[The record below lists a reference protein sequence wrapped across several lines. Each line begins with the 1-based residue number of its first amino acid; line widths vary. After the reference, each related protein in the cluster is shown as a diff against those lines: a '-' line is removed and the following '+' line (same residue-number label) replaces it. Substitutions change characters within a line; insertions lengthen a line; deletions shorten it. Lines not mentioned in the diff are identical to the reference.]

1 LSKDFLEQIRKVL
14 NRYIEKYR
22 DKNILNDSKEWLKN
36 NTYKLRSLFENYSLR
51 DFVLEPFRSVF
62 SSSTKTLNSDIYSVI
77 TQVAVINAVLAGLPG
92 KMGVGVAVSMA
103 LEAWMAYQIAKHV
116 GIKINNIS
124 DIWKYLGV
132 LAATIATILWGVKAA
147 LGVAFSLFSVVSGP
161 LNPLI
166 FAELLVTDLL
176 GIGFWAWVL

>member
-1 LSKDFLEQIRKVL
+1 LSKDFFEQIKKVL
-14 NRYIEKYR
+14 NEYIEKYR

-51 DFVLEPFRSVF
+51 DFILEPFRSVF

-77 TQVAVINAVLAGLPG
+77 TQVAVLNAVLAGLPG

-116 GIKINNIS
+116 GIKKVYYTDKN
-124 DIWKYLGV
+124 G
-132 LAATIATILWGVKAA
+132 
-147 LGVAFSLFSVVSGP
+147 
-161 LNPLI
+161 
-166 FAELLVTDLL
+166 ELKSYKN
-176 GIGFWAWVL
+176 